1 MTLVLT
7 LNGNRATDVRCSI
20 PAWGA
25 SYHDVS
31 LDGEITLTGAVTLV
45 VADLT
50 IKGTVLSGGP
60 ATGRS
65 FYRVVSGAAGWGKQL
80 PTKSYAND
88 AGVKLSTVLGDAA
101 AAVGETL
108 DTTSFDTTTRVGP
121 AYTRPADVAGR
132 LLQRLAPGAW
142 YIGEDGKTRLGSR
155 PATKLAASITP
166 TTLVDLARRTVKL
179 SSLDTIASILPG
191 VTVAGITA
199 VDVEHTAD
207 AKDGLRSKV
216 FGSLGTGGSR
226 RLAAIQQIMDQLDPG
241 RPFRGVFEY
250 RIVLQVG
257 ERLSLQPVRVSTGMP
272 TLQQVY
278 VRPGLPGCKA
288 THQLGAR
295 VLVGFVDQDPAR
307 PAVLSFEDADG
318 AGFLPQLL
326 ELGGGGKAVGR
337 VGDSIKVPLVAVTA
351 PSGGGPCTVS
361 FDTPGGVDLV
371 GSITGGSSLV
381 SSG

>member
-1 MTLVLT
+1 MTLALT
-7 LNGNRATDVRCSI
+7 LNGNRCTDVRCAI

-50 IKGTVLSGGP
+50 VQGTVLSGGP

-65 FYRVVSGAAGWGKQL
+65 FYRVVSGGAGWGKSL
-80 PTKSYAND
+80 PAKSYAND

-101 AAVGETL
+101 AAVGEML
-108 DTTSFDTTTRVGP
+108 DLSTISGTVGP

-142 YIGEDGKTRLGSR
+142 YVGEDGKTRLGQRAAS
-155 PATKLAASITP
+155 TLAASITP
-166 TTLVDLARRTVKL
+166 TTLVDLARRTVTL

-191 VTVAGITA
+191 VMVAGITA

-216 FGSLGTGGSR
+216 YGSLGTGGSR
-226 RLAAIQQIMDQLDPG
+226 RLTAIRQIMTQLDPG
-241 RPFRGVFEY
+241 GPFRGVFEY
-250 RIVLQVG
+250 RIVLQNG
-257 ERLSLQPVRVSTGMP
+257 NRLSLQPVLVSTGMP
-272 TLQQVY
+272 SLQQVY

-288 THQLGAR
+288 NYQLGSR
-295 VLVGFVDQDPAR
+295 VLVGFVNQDPAR
-307 PAVLSFEDADG
+307 PAVLAYEDADG

-326 ELGGGGKAVGR
+326 ELGGGGAAVAR
-337 VGDSIKVPLVAVTA
+337 VGDNVTITQAELTAAGASAGGQPL
-351 PSGGGPCTVS
+351 TVS
-361 FDTPGGVDLV
+361 SNLTCA
-371 GSITGGSSLV
+371 ITSGSSLV